1 MNIINLL
8 TEIGKFNLFKKFILC
23 IYIFKNKINKKKKI
37 TLMML
42 DDCMI

>member
-23 IYIFKNKINKKKKI
+23 IYILENKINKKKI
-37 TLMML
+37 TLMKL